1 MFDKL
6 LNSADYI
13 LGGFFVLLVAVL
25 CYGLGSEAKTNK
37 ICDQLGGMYIQ
48 TWSSGYKCVMLTE
61 IPLK

>member
-37 ICDQLGGMYIQ
+37 VCDQLGGMYIQ